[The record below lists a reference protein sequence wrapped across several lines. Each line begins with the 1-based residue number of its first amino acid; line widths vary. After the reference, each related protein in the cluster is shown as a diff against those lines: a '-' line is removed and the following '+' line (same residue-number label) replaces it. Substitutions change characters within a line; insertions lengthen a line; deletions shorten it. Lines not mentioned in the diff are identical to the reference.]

1 MRPYRRQVRLAHLLS
16 LHSHN
21 TQPPNINTTTPHHTT
36 LSHPLSSNPYHRH
49 HTANHTFT
57 PSRCPLVNSASPSH
71 THLFLDQ
78 GDTLEVAEAEPAT
91 TRNTRPES
99 SPPVHL
105 PLDQLPSSLC
115 HAQATPREPWAL
127 AVVEL
132 ATWSP
137 RLSSPCFNSTRR
149 CSRPERPRS
158 PQSTASDVVELAT
171 CFRKSRP
178 HRHPLARTLPR
189 RLRAA
194 ARDPQT

>member
-21 TQPPNINTTTPHHTT
+21 TQPPNINTTTPHHTLT
-36 LSHPLSSNPYHRH
+36 PIVFKPIPQTPHYQPHI
-49 HTANHTFT
+49 T

-105 PLDQLPSSLC
+105 PLDQLRSSLC